1 MNIKALSKNGL
12 IDIEDIDSP
21 TRVLFL
27 VSDEMI
33 ETEGQVDP
41 IEVTI
46 KESNGNETK
55 TINCPYITT
64 IQNEHYFSFNHH
76 IVSQISVDLLQG
88 PAEESDLTMKSI
100 KVLTLGGGHVA
111 YGSFARYIHA
121 NNNFLWISNNQV
133 PTGETPI
140 FDLRKANENNDF
152 NEIVHLGNFVTWGGA
167 ASSAQKDPM
176 LNVEDTN
183 IFTIA
188 DPDDWWYKTFDIS
201 SFIDHIDADPD
212 NLNDVLA
219 IDTNNMKSNYLFTY
233 GDPSNGYGYNGLGI
247 EPIVGKSVPG
257 DESVNPNPAQLGNCL
272 YTVGNT
278 TYTYLSC
285 NFGGGKLMVGSFSN
299 DDVSSHTWT
308 SHNDIHSLDTKN
320 ESDEN
325 FLCRMPHIVRNDDK
339 VYLYLIDDLKN
350 QCLIYRI
357 DDDPSCL
364 GYYKGEKTPIFTS
377 SVIACDVLESAG
389 VNIFSS
395 VPNSSS
401 YDSANNVNLQ
411 TFYESKSSYTGI
423 NAPTFYLTDT
433 SDAENPET
441 ITAVWMN
448 LFSSAPENAEGD
460 WVENDNSV
468 VAQSYYSE
476 SEELLIFV
484 AWNCNEV
491 IFVDIAD
498 PNNPIPRR
506 KLNLNRTYQDSI
518 DNKIERLTGS
528 GNFIYI
534 LAGASST
541 KLDIEFIAIN
551 ISNLGN
557 ELRSSNEVIEY
568 DDTNFIVWSSAEAN
582 NQ

>member
-1 MNIKALSKNGL
+1 MNIQALTENGL
-12 IDIEDIDSP
+12 VNLEEINSP
-21 TRVLFL
+21 TRVFFL
-27 VSDEMI
+27 ISDEI
-33 ETEGQVDP
+33 DNQDDP
-41 IEVTI
+41 IQVTI
-46 KESNGNETK
+46 KQLNETESK
-55 TINCPYITT
+55 SIICPYTTT
-64 IQNEHYFSFNHH
+64 IQDKHFFSFTHNL
-76 IVSQISVDLLQG
+76 ISEISYDSLSSPSD
-88 PAEESDLTMKSI
+88 PANLTTKSI
-100 KVLTLGGGHVA
+100 KVATLGGSHVA
-111 YGSFARYIHA
+111 WGSFARYIHA
-121 NNNFLWISNNQV
+121 NNNFLWISNNQA

-140 FDLRKANENNDF
+140 FDLRKANQNNDF
-152 NEIVHLGNFVTWGGA
+152 NEIVHLGNFVSWGGA
-167 ASSAQKDPM
+167 DSSGQKDPM

-188 DPDDWWYKTFDIS
+188 DPNDWWYKTFDIS
-201 SFIDHIDADPD
+201 SFIDHIDADPN

-219 IDTNNMKSNYLFTY
+219 IDTGNMKSNYLFTY

-257 DESVNPNPAQLGNCL
+257 DGSVNPNPAQLGNCL

-285 NFGGGKLMVGSFSN
+285 NFGGGKLIVGSFSN

-308 SHNDIHSLDTKN
+308 SHNEIHSLDTKN
-320 ESDEN
+320 DTDEN

-377 SVIACDVLESAG
+377 SVIACDALDSAG
-389 VNIFSS
+389 VNIFCS
-395 VPNSSS
+395 VPNSFS

-448 LFSSAPENAEGD
+448 LFSSAPENAEGE

-518 DNKIERLTGS
+518 DNTIERLTGS

-551 ISNLGN
+551 ISYLGN
-557 ELRSSNEVIEY
+557 ELRSNNEVIEY
-568 DDTNFIVWSSAEAN
+568 DETNFIVWSST
-582 NQ
+582 

>member
-1 MNIKALSKNGL
+1 MNIQALTDDGL
-12 IDIEDIDSP
+12 VDIENISES
-21 TRVLFL
+21 TRVFFL
-27 VSDEMI
+27 ISDEI
-33 ETEGQVDP
+33 TEIDDQVSP
-41 IEVTI
+41 IELEVKRTSENESRTDSYPFIGTI
-46 KESNGNETK
+46 DDK
-55 TINCPYITT
+55 
-64 IQNEHYFSFNHH
+64 HYFSFNFHM
-76 IVSQISVDLLQG
+76 VSDILFYDAPSGVSG
-88 PAEESDLTMKSI
+88 ESDLTMKSI
-100 KVLTLGGGHVA
+100 KVSTHGGGHVA

-121 NNNFLWISNNQV
+121 NNNFLWISNHQV

-140 FDLRKANENNDF
+140 FDLRQANESNNFDD
-152 NEIVHLGNFVTWGGA
+152 IVHLGNFVTWGGA
-167 ASSAQKDPM
+167 ASSAQKDPI

-219 IDTNNMKSNYLFTY
+219 IDTDNMKSNFLFTY
-233 GDPSNGYGYNGLGI
+233 GDPSNGYGYTGLGI
-247 EPIVGKSVPG
+247 DPIVGKSVPG
-257 DESVNPNPAQLGNCL
+257 DGSVNPNPAQLGNCL
-272 YTVGNT
+272 YTIDNT

-285 NFGGGKLMVGSFSN
+285 NFGGGKLIVGSFSN
-299 DDVSSHTWT
+299 NDVSSHTWT
-308 SHNDIHSLDTKN
+308 FFNDTHSLDTKN
-320 ESDEN
+320 STDVN

-357 DDDPSCL
+357 DDDPSGL

-377 SVIACDVLESAG
+377 SIIACDVLESAG
-389 VNIFSS
+389 ENIFCS

-411 TFYESKSSYTGI
+411 TFYESKSSYAGI

-448 LFSSAPENAEGD
+448 LFSSPPENAESD
-460 WVENDNSV
+460 WVENDRSG
-468 VAQSYYSE
+468 VAQSYYSG

-484 AWNCNEV
+484 AWNSNEV

-498 PNNPIPRR
+498 PSNPIPRK
-506 KLNLNRTYQDSI
+506 KLTLDRTYQDSI
-518 DNKIERLTGS
+518 DNTIERLTGS

-557 ELRSSNEVIEY
+557 ELRSSNEVVEY
-568 DDTNFIVWSSAEAN
+568 DDTNFIVWNKS
-582 NQ
+582 